1 MKNNNENI
9 WITLNDEEI
18 VISELEDS
26 YLSDIDNTFSILF
39 KRLINI
45 KIEIFK
51 RKFFKYF

>member
-9 WITLNDEEI
+9 WITIDEKKM
-18 VISELEDS
+18 VISELDDS
-26 YLSDIDNTFSILF
+26 YLYNIDKTFNTLF

-51 RKFFKYF
+51 RKFLKYF

>member
-9 WITLNDEEI
+9 WITIDEEKM
-18 VISELEDS
+18 VISDLDDS
-26 YLSDIDNTFSILF
+26 YLYNIDKTFNILF

-51 RKFFKYF
+51 RKFLKYF

>member
-26 YLSDIDNTFSILF
+26 YLSDIDNTFSTLF

-51 RKFFKYF
+51 RKFLKYF